1 MNCGDLFQE
10 LVEHCDVTAASRDQA
25 SEEFAAACR
34 RVDKDPRERQRIAD
48 IANLID
54 TEDAIYTQ
62 ALSALGRGE
71 RDTALPLL
79 QQAAE
84 AGIGEAAWLLARGLE
99 EQRRPQESL
108 TWYRRAAAD
117 GDPRAARRAAHP
129 LARRARIN
137 SYQPASTVPGDA
149 ERPVRPRAKGLLGSG
164 WMTAIVIPAT
174 AAAAVAAVVVAAV
187 AIATVFPQRGA
198 SPGQITASHPGATP
212 PFNTEAAVRN
222 RAVTWIMHQVSRAA
236 VVACD
241 AQVYADLTRRGFP
254 GDNLLRIGL
263 QSNDPLG
270 AALVVDT
277 AAVRA
282 QFRDRLAV
290 WAPAIIAAF
299 GSGNARIEIRL
310 EFPGGATAYRAVQ
323 QKYARARKNVD
334 AQLLANSRIKL
345 SATAKTQ
352 LRSGEI
358 DPRLPELIALMVH
371 YHPLQIVD
379 FGDQSPGGGP
389 ASLLRSMD
397 LATASP
403 PAHLTASEYI
413 SWMRSFIRVQRSQYH
428 PALSL
433 VTLRTGQTVLRIGYG
448 APSPLNPRAS

>member
-1 MNCGDLFQE
+1 VNCGDLFQK

-71 RDTALPLL
+71 QDTALPLL

-84 AGIGEAAWLLARGLE
+84 AGIGEAAWLLAGWLE
-99 EQRRPQESL
+99 EQGRTQESL

-117 GDPRAARRAAHP
+117 GDPRAARRVAHP
-129 LARRARIN
+129 LARRAHID
-137 SYQPASTVPGDA
+137 SCQPASTVPGDA
-149 ERPVRPRAKGLLGSG
+149 ERPVGPRARGFLGSG
-164 WMTAIVIPAT
+164 WITGIVIPAT
-174 AAAAVAAVVVAAV
+174 AAAAVVAVVVAAV

-212 PFNTEAAVRN
+212 PLNTEAAVRN
-222 RAVTWIMHQVSRAA
+222 QAVTWIMHQVSRAA

-241 AQVYADLTRRGFP
+241 AQMCADLTSRGFP
-254 GDNLLRIGL
+254 GVNLLRIGS

-270 AALVVDT
+270 AELVVDT

-290 WAPAIIAAF
+290 WAPAIVAAF

-310 EFPGGATAYRAVQ
+310 EFPGGAASYRADQ
-323 QKYARARKNVD
+323 PKYARARKALD
-334 AQLLANSRIKL
+334 AQLLTNNRIKL
-345 SATAKTQ
+345 SAAARAQ
-352 LRSGEI
+352 LRSGNI
-358 DPRLPELIALMVH
+358 DPRLPLLIALMVH

-379 FGDQSPGGGP
+379 FGGQSPGGGP

-397 LATASP
+397 LATADP
-403 PAHLTASEYI
+403 PAHLTPSEYI
-413 SWMRSFIRVQRSQYH
+413 NWMRSFIQAQRSKYH

-433 VTLRTGQTVLRIGYG
+433 VTLPGGQTVLRIGYG
-448 APSPLNPRAS
+448 APSPLR

>member
-1 MNCGDLFQE
+1 VNCGDLFQE

-71 RDTALPLL
+71 QDTALPLL

-84 AGIGEAAWLLARGLE
+84 AGIGEAAWLLAGWLE
-99 EQRRPQESL
+99 EQGRTQESL
-108 TWYRRAAAD
+108 IWYRRAAAD
-117 GDPRAARRAAHP
+117 GDPRAAKRVAHP
-129 LARRARIN
+129 LARRAHID
-137 SYQPASTVPGDA
+137 SCQPASTVPGDA
-149 ERPVRPRAKGLLGSG
+149 ERPVGPRARGLLGSG
-164 WMTAIVIPAT
+164 WITGIVIPAT
-174 AAAAVAAVVVAAV
+174 AAAAVVAVVVAAV

-212 PFNTEAAVRN
+212 PLNTEAAVRN
-222 RAVTWIMHQVSRAA
+222 QAVTWIMHQVSRAA

-241 AQVYADLTRRGFP
+241 AQMCADLTSRGFP
-254 GDNLLRIGL
+254 GVNLLRIGS

-270 AALVVDT
+270 AELVVDT

-290 WAPAIIAAF
+290 WAPAIVAAF

-310 EFPGGATAYRAVQ
+310 EFPGGAASYRADQ
-323 QKYARARKNVD
+323 PKYARARKALD
-334 AQLLANSRIKL
+334 AQLLTNNRIKL
-345 SATAKTQ
+345 SAAARAQ
-352 LRSGEI
+352 LRSGNI
-358 DPRLPELIALMVH
+358 DPRLPLLIALMVH

-379 FGDQSPGGGP
+379 FGGQSPGGGP

-397 LATASP
+397 LATADP
-403 PAHLTASEYI
+403 PAHLTPSAYI
-413 SWMRSFIRVQRSQYH
+413 NWMRSFIQVQRSKYH

-433 VTLRTGQTVLRIGYG
+433 VTLPGGQTVLRIGYG
-448 APSPLNPRAS
+448 APSPLR

>member
-71 RDTALPLL
+71 QDTALPLL

-84 AGIGEAAWLLARGLE
+84 AGIGEAAWLLAGWLE
-99 EQRRPQESL
+99 EQGRTQESL
-108 TWYRRAAAD
+108 IWYRRAAAD
-117 GDPRAARRAAHP
+117 GDPRAARRVAHP
-129 LARRARIN
+129 LARRAHID
-137 SYQPASTVPGDA
+137 SCQPASTVPGDA
-149 ERPVRPRAKGLLGSG
+149 ERPVGPRARGLLGSG
-164 WMTAIVIPAT
+164 WITGIVIPAT
-174 AAAAVAAVVVAAV
+174 AAAAVVAVVVAAV

-212 PFNTEAAVRN
+212 PLNTEAAVRN
-222 RAVTWIMHQVSRAA
+222 QAVTWIMHQVSRAA

-241 AQVYADLTRRGFP
+241 AQMCADLTSRGFP
-254 GDNLLRIGL
+254 GVNLLRIGS

-270 AALVVDT
+270 AELVVDT

-290 WAPAIIAAF
+290 WAPAIVAAF

-310 EFPGGATAYRAVQ
+310 EFPGGAASYRADQ
-323 QKYARARKNVD
+323 PKYARARKALD
-334 AQLLANSRIKL
+334 AQLLTNNRIKL
-345 SATAKTQ
+345 SAAARAQ
-352 LRSGEI
+352 LRSGNI
-358 DPRLPELIALMVH
+358 DPRLPLLIALMVH

-379 FGDQSPGGGP
+379 FGGQSPGGGP

-397 LATASP
+397 LATADP
-403 PAHLTASEYI
+403 PAHLTPSEYI
-413 SWMRSFIRVQRSQYH
+413 NWMLSFIQAQRSKYH

-433 VTLRTGQTVLRIGYG
+433 VTLPGGQTVLRIGYG
-448 APSPLNPRAS
+448 APSPLR

>member
-71 RDTALPLL
+71 QDTALPLL

-84 AGIGEAAWLLARGLE
+84 AGIGEAAWLLAGWLE
-99 EQRRPQESL
+99 EQGRTQESL

-117 GDPRAARRAAHP
+117 GDPRAARRVAHP
-129 LARRARIN
+129 LARRAHID
-137 SYQPASTVPGDA
+137 SWQPASIVPGDA
-149 ERPVRPRAKGLLGSG
+149 ERPVRRRARGLLGSG
-164 WMTAIVIPAT
+164 WITGIVIPAT
-174 AAAAVAAVVVAAV
+174 AAAAVVAVVVAAV

-212 PFNTEAAVRN
+212 PLNTEAAVRN
-222 RAVTWIMHQVSRAA
+222 QAVTWIMHQVSRAA

-241 AQVYADLTRRGFP
+241 AQMCADLTTRGFP
-254 GDNLLRIGL
+254 GVNLLRIGS

-270 AALVVDT
+270 AELVVDT

-290 WAPAIIAAF
+290 WAPAIVAAF

-310 EFPGGATAYRAVQ
+310 EFPGGAASYRADQ
-323 QKYARARKNVD
+323 PKYARARKALD
-334 AQLLANSRIKL
+334 AQLLTNNRIKL
-345 SATAKTQ
+345 SAAARAQ
-352 LRSGEI
+352 LRSGNI
-358 DPRLPELIALMVH
+358 DPQLPLLIALMVH

-379 FGDQSPGGGP
+379 FGGQSPGGGP

-397 LATASP
+397 LATADP
-403 PAHLTASEYI
+403 PAHLTPSEYI
-413 SWMRSFIRVQRSQYH
+413 NWMRSFIQAQRSKYH
-428 PALSL
+428 AALSL
-433 VTLRTGQTVLRIGYG
+433 VTLPGGQTVLRIGYG
-448 APSPLNPRAS
+448 TPSPLR

>member
-71 RDTALPLL
+71 QDTALPLL

-84 AGIGEAAWLLARGLE
+84 AGIGEAAWLLAGWLE
-99 EQRRPQESL
+99 EQGRTQESL

-117 GDPRAARRAAHP
+117 GDPRAARRVAHP
-129 LARRARIN
+129 LARRAHID
-137 SYQPASTVPGDA
+137 SCQPASTVPGDA
-149 ERPVRPRAKGLLGSG
+149 ERPVGPRARGLLGSG
-164 WMTAIVIPAT
+164 WITGIVIPAT
-174 AAAAVAAVVVAAV
+174 AAAAVVAVVVAAV

-212 PFNTEAAVRN
+212 PLNTEAAVRN
-222 RAVTWIMHQVSRAA
+222 QAVTWIMHQVSRAA

-241 AQVYADLTRRGFP
+241 AQMCADLTSRGFP
-254 GDNLLRIGL
+254 GVNLLRIGS

-270 AALVVDT
+270 AELVVDT

-290 WAPAIIAAF
+290 WAPAIVAAF

-310 EFPGGATAYRAVQ
+310 EFPGGAASYRADQ
-323 QKYARARKNVD
+323 PKYARARKALD
-334 AQLLANSRIKL
+334 AQLLTNNRIKL
-345 SATAKTQ
+345 SAAARAQ
-352 LRSGEI
+352 LRSGNI
-358 DPRLPELIALMVH
+358 DPRLPLLIALMVH

-379 FGDQSPGGGP
+379 FGGQSPGGGP

-397 LATASP
+397 LATADP
-403 PAHLTASEYI
+403 PAHLTPSEYI
-413 SWMRSFIRVQRSQYH
+413 NWMRSFIQAQRSKYH

-433 VTLRTGQTVLRIGYG
+433 VTLPGGQTVLRIGYG
-448 APSPLNPRAS
+448 APSPLS

>member
-1 MNCGDLFQE
+1 MNCGDLFQK

-71 RDTALPLL
+71 QDTALPLL

-84 AGIGEAAWLLARGLE
+84 AGIGEAAWLLAGWLE
-99 EQRRPQESL
+99 EQGRTQESL

-117 GDPRAARRAAHP
+117 GDPRAARRVAHP
-129 LARRARIN
+129 LARRAHID
-137 SYQPASTVPGDA
+137 SCQPASIVPGDA
-149 ERPVRPRAKGLLGSG
+149 ERPVGPRARGFLGSG
-164 WMTAIVIPAT
+164 WITGIVIPAT
-174 AAAAVAAVVVAAV
+174 AAAAVVAVVVAAV

-212 PFNTEAAVRN
+212 PLNTEAAVRN
-222 RAVTWIMHQVSRAA
+222 QAVTWIMHQVSRAA

-241 AQVYADLTRRGFP
+241 AQMCADLTSRGFP
-254 GDNLLRIGL
+254 GVNLLRIGS

-270 AALVVDT
+270 AELVVDT

-290 WAPAIIAAF
+290 WAPAIVAAF

-310 EFPGGATAYRAVQ
+310 EFPGGAASYRADQ
-323 QKYARARKNVD
+323 PKYARARKALD
-334 AQLLANSRIKL
+334 AQLLTNNRIKL
-345 SATAKTQ
+345 SAAARAQ
-352 LRSGEI
+352 LRSGNI
-358 DPRLPELIALMVH
+358 DPRLPLLIALMVH

-379 FGDQSPGGGP
+379 FGGQSPGGGP

-397 LATASP
+397 LATADP
-403 PAHLTASEYI
+403 PAHLTPSEYI
-413 SWMRSFIRVQRSQYH
+413 NWMRSFIQAQRSKYH
-428 PALSL
+428 AALSL
-433 VTLRTGQTVLRIGYG
+433 VTLPGGQTVLRIGYG
-448 APSPLNPRAS
+448 APSPLR

>member
-1 MNCGDLFQE
+1 MNCGDLFQK

-71 RDTALPLL
+71 QDTALPLL

-84 AGIGEAAWLLARGLE
+84 AGIGEAAWLLAGWLE
-99 EQRRPQESL
+99 EQGRTQESL

-117 GDPRAARRAAHP
+117 GDPRAARRVAHP
-129 LARRARIN
+129 LARRAHID
-137 SYQPASTVPGDA
+137 SCQPASTVPGDA
-149 ERPVRPRAKGLLGSG
+149 ERPVGPRARGLLGSG
-164 WMTAIVIPAT
+164 WITGIVIPAT
-174 AAAAVAAVVVAAV
+174 AAAAVVAVVVAAV

-212 PFNTEAAVRN
+212 PLNTEAAVRN
-222 RAVTWIMHQVSRAA
+222 QAVTWIMHQVSRAA

-241 AQVYADLTRRGFP
+241 AQMCADLTSRGFP
-254 GDNLLRIGL
+254 GVNLLRIGS

-270 AALVVDT
+270 AELVVDT

-290 WAPAIIAAF
+290 WAPAIVAAF

-310 EFPGGATAYRAVQ
+310 EFPGGAASYRADQ
-323 QKYARARKNVD
+323 PKYARARKALD
-334 AQLLANSRIKL
+334 AQLLTNNRIKL
-345 SATAKTQ
+345 SAAARAQ
-352 LRSGEI
+352 LRSGNI
-358 DPRLPELIALMVH
+358 DPRLPLLIALMVH

-379 FGDQSPGGGP
+379 FGGQSPGGGP

-397 LATASP
+397 LATADP
-403 PAHLTASEYI
+403 PAHLTPSEYI
-413 SWMRSFIRVQRSQYH
+413 NWMRSFIQAQRSKYH

-433 VTLRTGQTVLRIGYG
+433 VTLPGGQTVLRIGYG
-448 APSPLNPRAS
+448 APSPLR

>member
-1 MNCGDLFQE
+1 VNCGDLFQE

-71 RDTALPLL
+71 QDTALPLL

-84 AGIGEAAWLLARGLE
+84 AGIGEAAWLLAGWLE
-99 EQRRPQESL
+99 EQGRTQESL

-117 GDPRAARRAAHP
+117 GDPRAARRVAHP
-129 LARRARIN
+129 LARRAHID
-137 SYQPASTVPGDA
+137 SWQPASIVPGDA
-149 ERPVRPRAKGLLGSG
+149 ERPVRRRARGLLGSG
-164 WMTAIVIPAT
+164 WITGIVIPAT
-174 AAAAVAAVVVAAV
+174 AAAAVVAVVVAAV

-212 PFNTEAAVRN
+212 PLNTEAAVRN
-222 RAVTWIMHQVSRAA
+222 QAVTWIMHQVSRAA

-241 AQVYADLTRRGFP
+241 AQMCADLTTRGFP
-254 GDNLLRIGL
+254 GVNLLRIGS

-270 AALVVDT
+270 AELVVDT

-290 WAPAIIAAF
+290 WAPAIVAAF

-310 EFPGGATAYRAVQ
+310 EFPGGSASYRADQ
-323 QKYARARKNVD
+323 PKYARARKALD
-334 AQLLANSRIKL
+334 AQLLTNNRI
-345 SATAKTQ
+345 
-352 LRSGEI
+352 
-358 DPRLPELIALMVH
+358 
-371 YHPLQIVD
+371 
-379 FGDQSPGGGP
+379 
-389 ASLLRSMD
+389 
-397 LATASP
+397 
-403 PAHLTASEYI
+403 
-413 SWMRSFIRVQRSQYH
+413 
-428 PALSL
+428 
-433 VTLRTGQTVLRIGYG
+433 
-448 APSPLNPRAS
+448 

>member
-1 MNCGDLFQE
+1 VNCGDLFQK

-71 RDTALPLL
+71 QDTALPLL

-84 AGIGEAAWLLARGLE
+84 AGIGEAAWLLAGWLE
-99 EQRRPQESL
+99 EQGRTQESL

-117 GDPRAARRAAHP
+117 GDPRAARRVAHP
-129 LARRARIN
+129 LARRAHID
-137 SYQPASTVPGDA
+137 SCQPASTVPGDA
-149 ERPVRPRAKGLLGSG
+149 ERPVGPRARGLLGSG
-164 WMTAIVIPAT
+164 WITGIVIPAT
-174 AAAAVAAVVVAAV
+174 AAAAVVAVVVAAV

-212 PFNTEAAVRN
+212 PLNTEAAVRN
-222 RAVTWIMHQVSRAA
+222 QAVTWIMHQVSRAA

-241 AQVYADLTRRGFP
+241 AQMCADLTSRGFP
-254 GDNLLRIGL
+254 GVNLLRIGS

-270 AALVVDT
+270 AELVVDT

-290 WAPAIIAAF
+290 WAPAIVAAF

-310 EFPGGATAYRAVQ
+310 EFPGGAASYRADQ
-323 QKYARARKNVD
+323 PKYARARKALD
-334 AQLLANSRIKL
+334 AQLLTNNRIKL
-345 SATAKTQ
+345 SAAARAQ
-352 LRSGEI
+352 LRSGNI
-358 DPRLPELIALMVH
+358 DPRLPLLIALIVH

-379 FGDQSPGGGP
+379 FGGQSPGGGP

-397 LATASP
+397 LATADP
-403 PAHLTASEYI
+403 PAHLTPSEYI
-413 SWMRSFIRVQRSQYH
+413 NWMRSFIQAQRSKYH

-433 VTLRTGQTVLRIGYG
+433 VTLPGGQTVLRIGYG
-448 APSPLNPRAS
+448 APSPLR